1 MTMAN
6 DMPVRVEV
14 WPLAADDLGIWLISG
29 GDAWRSGNIP
39 SDTEPHAEAELL
51 IAGHLGDQA
60 PELLHST
67 SWRTDGQAVILT
79 YAATFEPVG
88 EFVRDTWPDSAPI
101 SPAMA
106 ELVGRPI
113 THGAAE
119 PPTPRYVDVLLHA
132 IRHLRFLKD
141 TDESARQAM
150 TPTWRK
156 HLASW
161 EPALSG
167 LYSDPHVA
175 A

>member
-1 MTMAN
+1 MAEN
-6 DMPVRVEV
+6 MPVRVEL

-29 GDAWRSGNIP
+29 ADAWRSINVA

-51 IAGHLGDQA
+51 IADRLGADA
-60 PELLHST
+60 RASLLHST

-79 YAATFEPVG
+79 YVATFEPPG
-88 EFVRDTWPDSAPI
+88 AYVRDTWPGAAPI

-106 ELVGRPI
+106 ELAGRPI

-119 PPTPRYVDVLLHA
+119 PPTPRYLDVLLHA

-150 TPTWRK
+150 APDWRK

-167 LYSDPHVA
+167 MYTEPHTA